1 MNMSTGRIRLAL
13 ALAVFLLMS
22 YITAKPGVD
31 VSHAVIS
38 SVTAPKANGAALT
51 RLETRRSETLVS
63 GPVGIKDERPLA
75 GTGLSAEAG
84 PDSQPLQEDDATKTY
99 ALVLSS
105 LGILLAIAL
114 LRLTRTLSLR
124 SPL

>member
-1 MNMSTGRIRLAL
+1 MSTGRVRLAL
-13 ALAVFLLMS
+13 ALAVFVLMS

-31 VSHAVIS
+31 VSHSVIA
-38 SVTAPKANGAALT
+38 SVAAPKAIGAALK
-51 RLETRRSETLVS
+51 RLEPRLSESLVT
-63 GPVGIKDERPLA
+63 GPVGIKDGRPLA
-75 GTGLSAEAG
+75 ATGLSSEVG
-84 PDSQPLQEDDATKTY
+84 PDNQSLQEDDATKTY

-114 LRLTRTLSLR
+114 LRLTRTRSMR